1 VDISIEQNGAYV
13 VAHVSGALDMSTVEE
28 FSNALHDYATGDS
41 AKLAVEMS
49 RLESVDSTGLSALMT
64 LVTRA
69 RLSQGKVVLVAP
81 TPLVRGVFDVTRLND
96 WFDICEHV
104 EETTALFARP

>member
-1 VDISIEQNGAYV
+1 MDISCEHKGRYV
-13 VAHVSGALDMSTVEE
+13 VAHLGGALDSSTVEE
-28 FSNALHDYATGDS
+28 FSNVLHQYAAGDA

-49 RLESVDSTGLSALMT
+49 RLESIDSTGLSALIT

-81 TPLVRGVFDVTRLND
+81 TALVRGVFEVTRLND
-96 WFDICEHV
+96 WFDLCENLD
-104 EETTALFARP
+104 EAAALFAGS

>member
-1 VDISIEQNGAYV
+1 MDISFKQTGPYV
-13 VAHVSGALDMSTVEE
+13 VAHLCGGLDTSTVEE
-28 FSNALHDYATGDS
+28 FSNALHEYAAGDS

-49 RLESVDSTGLSALMT
+49 RLDSIDSTGLAALIT

-81 TPLVRGVFDVTRLND
+81 NALVRGVFDVTRLNA
-96 WFDICEHV
+96 WFDVCENL
-104 EETTALFARP
+104 EEATALFASS